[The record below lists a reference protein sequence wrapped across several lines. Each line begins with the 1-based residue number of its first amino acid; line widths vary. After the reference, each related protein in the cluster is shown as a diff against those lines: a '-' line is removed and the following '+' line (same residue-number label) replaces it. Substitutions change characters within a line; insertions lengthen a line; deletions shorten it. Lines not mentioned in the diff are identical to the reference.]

1 MPHHRKVLMLL
12 AGFLLIVSGCAVG
25 RTAYDKGEKLEKA
38 GSLDE
43 AVVKYAQAAAANPGI
58 QEYRLRFLKAS
69 EDAARMHFD
78 KGEAYF
84 AKGDFSNAYR
94 EYQVAN
100 ALDPSLERA
109 RQQMS
114 LAQKKRDAAQ
124 FFNEGKE
131 QEKKRRLKEAFRS
144 YRQAQQLDPARKD
157 IRDAVQ
163 ALLKRRRPKL
173 DGFELNLKSTK
184 PITLKFRD
192 TRVKDVFSI
201 VTQLSGINF
210 IFDDGVKDQNITIF
224 LENATFQQAME
235 VITSLTKLGRKVLN
249 ESTILIYPKT
259 PEKVKQYEEM
269 VVRTFFLNS
278 MDAKKAVN
286 LLRTM
291 LQVKK
296 IYVNEELNAVV
307 IRDVPETVDVARKIL
322 EANDLVESEVV
333 LDVEVIEVTRSNAEQ
348 FGLALS
354 KYAVSMNTLN
364 NNASPAAWLTDTF
377 SSTTSGSTTTPVDP
391 STLLKTFSWMGYAG
405 YITVPSATFNFGKQ
419 LANADTLAN
428 PKIRVKNKE
437 KAKFNVGTR
446 VPITTTSTTGTTGG
460 FSVNV
465 QYVDVGVKL
474 NAEPTIQQNEEIT
487 MKLNLEVS
495 QNLGEKNVG
504 GVDSATTVVTIGTRN
519 LETVLS
525 LKDGE
530 TSIIGGLIQ
539 DNKTNSKDKISFLG
553 DLPLIGPLLS
563 NKTTKRDKT
572 ELILAITPHVVRYM
586 PAPEGDAASFW
597 SGREDDP
604 STVSPYGSF
613 AEEPEFPPEAA
624 TPAAHPPAPPAP
636 MPALSPAVPQ
646 PAVPM
651 PALPPA
657 PPQPVPV
664 PVPVPADT
672 AQPAQ
677 PQAAVPADSAQPAA
691 AGGGVN
697 LSIGAPGAV
706 TAGRQFNAEIRISGA
721 TDLSRTPFKLVF
733 DPDMLEFIGALEGG
747 FLKQGGV
754 KTDFKTSLDKPSG
767 TLEVI
772 MGRTAG
778 TGGAGGSGVLATIL
792 FKARKPGYAGL
803 GLQTATFT
811 TTKGSSVEVTPY
823 SSAVEIR

>member
-1 MPHHRKVLMLL
+1 MFHHRNALVML
-12 AGFLLIVSGCAVG
+12 AGFFLVLSGCAGG

-43 AVVKYAQAAAANPGI
+43 AVVKYAQASMANPGV

-84 AKGDFSNAYR
+84 GKGDYANAYR
-94 EYQVAN
+94 EYQITI

-109 RQQMS
+109 RQQSS
-114 LAQKKRDAAQ
+114 LALKKRDAEQ
-124 FFNEGKE
+124 FFSEGKE
-131 QEKKRRLKEAFRS
+131 LEKKHKLKEAFRS
-144 YRQAQQLDPARKD
+144 YRKAEQLDPSRKD
-157 IRDAVQ
+157 IRDAVRT
-163 ALLKRRRPKL
+163 LLKSRRPKL
-173 DGFELNLKSTK
+173 DGFELNLKSNK

-259 PEKVKQYEEM
+259 PEKIKQYEEL

-278 MDAKKAVN
+278 MEAKKAVN

-296 IYVNEELNAVV
+296 VYVNEELNAVV
-307 IRDVPETVDVARKIL
+307 IRDVPETVDVAQRIL
-322 EANDLVESEVV
+322 EANDLAEAEVV
-333 LDVEVIEVTRSNAEQ
+333 LEVEVIEVTKSNSEQ

-354 KYAVSMNTLN
+354 KYAVSLNTLTPGT
-364 NNASPAAWLTDTF
+364 SGAWLTDTF
-377 SSTTSGSTTTPVDP
+377 TKSTTTSETTNPIKGTDP
-391 STLLKTFSWMGYAG
+391 ASLLQTFSWMGFGG

-419 LANADTLAN
+419 LSNADTLAN

-474 NAEPTIQQNEEIT
+474 NAEPTIQQNEEVT

-495 QNLGEKNVG
+495 QNLGEKTVG
-504 GVDSATTVVTIGTRN
+504 GTDSATTVVTIGTRN

-539 DNKTNSKDKISFLG
+539 DNKTNAKDKISILG

-604 STVSPYGSF
+604 STTSPYGSF
-613 AEEPEFPPEAA
+613 AEEPEFPAEPQA
-624 TPAAHPPAPPAP
+624 PAAQPPAPPAP
-636 MPALSPAVPQ
+636 L
-646 PAVPM
+646 

-657 PPQPVPV
+657 PPQPE
-664 PVPVPADT
+664 PAQT
-672 AQPAQ
+672 QPAS
-677 PQAAVPADSAQPAA
+677 PPEPVQPAA

-697 LSIGAPGAV
+697 LSIGAPAAV
-706 TAGRQFNAEIRISGA
+706 APGRQFNAEIRIAGA
-721 TDLSRTPFKLVF
+721 SDLSRTPFKLAF
-733 DPDMLEFIGALEGG
+733 DPAVLEFIGALEGN
-747 FLKQGGV
+747 FLKQGGAR
-754 KTDFKTSLDKPSG
+754 TDFRTSLDRQSG

-772 MGRTAG
+772 MGRS
-778 TGGAGGSGVLATIL
+778 AGGSGASGSGTLATII

-803 GLQTATFT
+803 GLQNATFAT
-811 TTKGSSVEVTPY
+811 SKGAPVEVTPY

>member
-1 MPHHRKVLMLL
+1 MFHHRNALVML
-12 AGFLLIVSGCAVG
+12 AGFFLVLSGCAGG

-43 AVVKYAQAAAANPGI
+43 AVVKYAQASMANPGV

-84 AKGDFSNAYR
+84 AKGDYANAYR
-94 EYQVAN
+94 EYQITI

-109 RQQMS
+109 RQQSS
-114 LAQKKRDAAQ
+114 LALKKRDAEQ
-124 FFNEGKE
+124 FFSEGKE
-131 QEKKRRLKEAFRS
+131 LEKKRKLKEAFRS
-144 YRQAQQLDPARKD
+144 YRKAEQLDPSRKD
-157 IRDAVQ
+157 IRDAVRT
-163 ALLKRRRPKL
+163 LLKSRRPKL
-173 DGFELNLKSTK
+173 DGFELNLKSNK

-259 PEKVKQYEEM
+259 PEKIKQYEEL

-278 MDAKKAVN
+278 MEAKKAVN

-296 IYVNEELNAVV
+296 VYVNEELNAVV
-307 IRDVPETVDVARKIL
+307 IRDVPETVDVAQRIL
-322 EANDLVESEVV
+322 EANDLAEAEVV
-333 LDVEVIEVTRSNAEQ
+333 LEVEVIEVTKSNSEQ

-354 KYAVSMNTLN
+354 KYAMSLNTLT
-364 NNASPAAWLTDTF
+364 PQGAWLSDTF
-377 SSTTSGSTTTPVDP
+377 SPTTTTTTTGTTTTITGTSPT
-391 STLLKTFSWMGYAG
+391 SLLQTFSWMGFGG

-419 LANADTLAN
+419 LSNADTLAN

-474 NAEPTIQQNEEIT
+474 NAEPTIQLNEEIS

-495 QNLGEKNVG
+495 QNLGEKTVG
-504 GVDSATTVVTIGTRN
+504 GTDSATTVVTIGTRN

-553 DLPLIGPLLS
+553 DLPIIGPLIS

-586 PAPEGDAASFW
+586 PAPEGDAAAFW

-604 STVSPYGSF
+604 STTSPYGSF
-613 AEEPEFPPEAA
+613 AEEPEFPAEPQA
-624 TPAAHPPAPPAP
+624 PAAQPPAPPAP
-636 MPALSPAVPQ
+636 L
-646 PAVPM
+646 
-651 PALPPA
+651 PALPAA
-657 PPQPVPV
+657 PPQPE
-664 PVPVPADT
+664 PAQT
-672 AQPAQ
+672 QPAS
-677 PQAAVPADSAQPAA
+677 PPEPVQPAA

-697 LSIGAPGAV
+697 LSIGAPAAV
-706 TAGRQFNAEIRISGA
+706 APGRQFNAEIRIAGA
-721 TDLSRTPFKLVF
+721 SDLSKTPFKLAF
-733 DPDMLEFIGALEGG
+733 DPAVLEFIGALEGN
-747 FLKQGGV
+747 FLKQGGA
-754 KTDFKTSLDKPSG
+754 KTDFRTSLDRQSG

-772 MGRTAG
+772 MGRS
-778 TGGAGGSGVLATIL
+778 AGGSGASGSGTLATII

-803 GLQTATFT
+803 GLQNATFAT
-811 TTKGSSVEVTPY
+811 SKGAPVEVTPY

>member
-1 MPHHRKVLMLL
+1 MSHHRKALMML
-12 AGFLLIVSGCAVG
+12 AGFFLVLSGCAVG
-25 RTAYDKGEKLEKA
+25 RTAYDKGEKLEKS

-43 AVVKYAQAAAANPGI
+43 AVVKYAQAAMANPGV

-69 EDAARMHFD
+69 EEAARMHFD

-84 AKGDFSNAYR
+84 AKGDYTNAYR
-94 EYQVAN
+94 EYQVTI

-109 RQQMS
+109 RQQS
-114 LAQKKRDAAQ
+114 ALALKKRDADQ
-124 FFNEGKE
+124 FFSEGKE
-131 QEKKRRLKEAFRS
+131 LEKKRRLKEAFRS
-144 YRQAQQLDPARKD
+144 YRKAEQLDPSRKD
-157 IRDAVQ
+157 IHGAVQ
-163 ALLKRRRPKL
+163 ALLKSRRPKL

-259 PEKVKQYEEM
+259 PEKIKQYEEL

-296 IYVNEELNAVV
+296 VYVNEELNAVV
-307 IRDVPETVDVARKIL
+307 IRDVPETVDVAQRIL
-322 EANDLVESEVV
+322 EANDLTEAEVV
-333 LDVEVIEVTRSNAEQ
+333 LEVEVIEVSKTNAEQ

-354 KYAVSMNTLN
+354 KYAVTLNTLTPQ
-364 NNASPAAWLTDTF
+364 SQWLSDTF
-377 SSTTSGSTTTPVDP
+377 GTTTTTSGSTTTTTQAA
-391 STLLKTFSWMGYAG
+391 SLLQTFSWMGFGG
-405 YITVPSATFNFGKQ
+405 YITVPNATFNFGKQ
-419 LANADTLAN
+419 LTNADTLAN

-474 NAEPTIQQNEEIT
+474 NAEPTIQQNEEIS

-495 QNLGEKNVG
+495 QNLGEKTVG
-504 GVDSATTVVTIGTRN
+504 GTDSATTVVTIGTRN

-530 TSIIGGLIQ
+530 TSLIGGLIQ

-604 STVSPYGSF
+604 STTSPYGSF
-613 AEEPEFPPEAA
+613 AEEPEFPAEPQA
-624 TPAAHPPAPPAP
+624 PAAQPYAPPAP
-636 MPALSPAVPQ
+636 MPAF
-646 PAVPM
+646 
-651 PALPPA
+651 PPA
-657 PPQPVPV
+657 PPQAAPAPE
-664 PVPVPADT
+664 PAPALSPAD
-672 AQPAQ
+672 AAQASPSQMQPAS
-677 PQAAVPADSAQPAA
+677 PAEPVQPAA
-691 AGGGVN
+691 AAGGVN
-697 LSIGAPGAV
+697 LSIGAPGTVAP
-706 TAGRQFNAEIRISGA
+706 GRQFSAEIRVAGGS
-721 TDLSRTPFKLVF
+721 DLSRTPFKLAF
-733 DPDMLEFIGALEGG
+733 DPAVLEFIGALEGN

-754 KTDFKTSLDKPSG
+754 KTDFRTSLDKQSG
-767 TLEVI
+767 TLEVN
-772 MGRTAG
+772 MARPAG
-778 TGGAGGSGVLATIL
+778 KAGANGSGTLATIL

-803 GLQTATFT
+803 GLQNATFAT
-811 TTKGSSVEVTPY
+811 SKGAPVEVTPY